1 MTLKFSTINVIRLLR
16 HLWQFKK
23 MALKLIY
30 ARAKNGVIGINNKLP
45 WHLPE
50 DLAHFKKTTQGCA
63 VLMGRKT
70 WDSLPPAFRPLP
82 GRTNIVL
89 TRQSNWQAE
98 GAQVVHSLPQ
108 AIDLCPKDQT
118 LWVIGGAEIYAQ
130 ALPYASEIV
139 VTEIDIEPDGDA
151 FAPHLNDDWREI
163 SRVTQTNEK
172 GLTYHFVKLSHST
185 QGGIAYV

>member
-118 LWVIGGAEIYAQ
+118 LWV
-130 ALPYASEIV
+130 
-139 VTEIDIEPDGDA
+139 TEIDIEPDGDA